1 MPDLSPIDS
10 SRLAFVGGLHR
21 SGTTVLAR
29 ALAEH
34 PDVSGLTGS
43 PAKEDEGQH
52 LQSVY
57 PAANVHGGA
66 GRFAMSDASHLTED
80 SSLVSSGNAEL
91 LLQSWA
97 PYWDLDRRVLLEKSP
112 PNLVMTRF
120 LQGLFPDA
128 TFVVLIRHPIVVA
141 LSTKKWARRTSLLRL
156 VEHNLHAYDLF
167 ASDRAYLRRA
177 VVVRYEDLISDPDV
191 ELARVGTT
199 MGLSLPMPTGSISG
213 GHSSRY
219 LDMWSDLAQGSP
231 WRRRQRRQIE
241 ELAAEPL
248 ARWGYR
254 VDDLTQVGPSAVLDR
269 PS

>member
-1 MPDLSPIDS
+1 MHDATPIDS

-29 ALAEH
+29 ALGEH
-34 PDVSGLTGS
+34 PDVSGLTGT

-66 GRFAMSDASHLTED
+66 GRFALSHASHLTED
-80 SSLVSSGNAEL
+80 SPLVSSGNADQIL
-91 LLQSWA
+91 RSWT
-97 PYWDLDRRVLLEKSP
+97 PYWDLHRRVLLEKSP

-120 LQGLFPDA
+120 LQGLFPEA

-156 VEHNLHAYDLF
+156 VQHNLRAYDVF
-167 ASDRAYLRRA
+167 ATDRPYLRRV
-177 VVVRYEDLISDPDV
+177 VVVRYEDLISDPDG
-191 ELARVGTT
+191 ELARVGTA
-199 MGLSLPMPTGSISG
+199 MGLSLPMPTGAITG

-219 LDMWSDLAQGSP
+219 LDVWSDLAEGSP

-241 ELAAEPL
+241 EFAAEPL

-254 VDDLTQVGPSAVLDR
+254 VDDLTHVGPSAELDR
-269 PS
+269 LS

>member
-1 MPDLSPIDS
+1 MPDVSSIDS

-21 SGTTVLAR
+21 SGTTVLAK
-29 ALAEH
+29 ALGEH
-34 PDVSGLTGS
+34 PDVSGLSGT

-80 SSLVSSGNAEL
+80 SPLVSPANADRIL
-91 LLQSWA
+91 ASWA
-97 PYWDLDRRVLLEKSP
+97 PYWDLDRRVLVEKSP

-120 LQGLFPDA
+120 LQGLFPEA

-156 VEHNLHAYDLF
+156 VQHNLRAYDVF
-167 ASDRAYLRRA
+167 AADRASLRRV
-177 VVVRYEDLISDPDV
+177 VVVRYEDLITDPAH
-191 ELARVGTT
+191 ELARVGKTV
-199 MGLSLPMPTGSISG
+199 GLSLPMPTGAIAG

-219 LDMWSDLAQGSP
+219 LDMWSGLSEGSP

-241 ELAAEPL
+241 EFAAEPL

-254 VDDLTQVGPSAVLDR
+254 VDDLTHVGPSPEIDQS
-269 PS
+269 P